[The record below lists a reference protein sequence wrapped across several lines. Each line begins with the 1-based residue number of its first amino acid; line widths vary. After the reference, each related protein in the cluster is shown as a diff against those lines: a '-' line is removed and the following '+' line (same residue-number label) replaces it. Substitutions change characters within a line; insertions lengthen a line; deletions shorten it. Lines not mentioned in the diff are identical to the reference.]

1 MYCHACGQQTTPGA
15 GFCAW
20 CGVALAESP
29 GAPPPTYKTY
39 RPKPHVATAATTTTP
54 QWAQPQAPERVQSQ
68 APTSWQPR
76 PRPPRQAPARWQSQ
90 PQSQPL
96 AQAQQTATAYSSPQ
110 PQPQPRYADPS
121 AGVYQPQPAH
131 APPTPMHT
139 MVPPSGHAPSY
150 GYAYPP
156 AYAPAPQIINNITVT
171 TSAPVPAPQQPV
183 VVLAQRG
190 GVPLLLRALYFLMV
204 GLWLGAVWTVV
215 AWLLMVTILG
225 LPLGLWMLNR
235 LPQVVTLKPVETRTQ
250 VVVSNGVVLVSYG
263 SPLQRP
269 FLLRALYFLTVGWWA
284 SGLWLLAAW
293 GFATLTLCLCLP
305 LSFWMFNR
313 APTVVTLAR

>member
-39 RPKPHVATAATTTTP
+39 RPKPHVVTAATTTTP
-54 QWAQPQAPERVQSQ
+54 QWAQPQPRAPERVQSQ

-76 PRPPRQAPARWQSQ
+76 PRAQRQAPARWQSQ
-90 PQSQPL
+90 PP
-96 AQAQQTATAYSSPQ
+96 AQAQRTATGYRS

-131 APPTPMHT
+131 APPTPMRT
-139 MVPPSGHAPSY
+139 MAPPSGHAPSY

-156 AYAPAPQIINNITVT
+156 AYAPAPQIINNIMVT
-171 TSAPVPAPQQPV
+171 TPAPAPAPQQPV

-190 GVPLLLRALYFLMV
+190 GVPILLRALYFLMV

-215 AWLLMVTILG
+215 AWLLMITILG
-225 LPLGLWMLNR
+225 LPLGLWMLNQ

-250 VVVSNGVVLVSYG
+250 VTVSNGVVLVSYG

-293 GFATLTLCLCLP
+293 GFATLTLGLGLP

-313 APTVVTLAR
+313 APEVVTLAR

>member
-1 MYCHACGQQTTPGA
+1 MYCHACGQQVTLGA

-39 RPKPHVATAATTTTP
+39 RPKPHVATATTTTTP
-54 QWAQPQAPERVQSQ
+54 QWTQPQAQAPEHVQSP
-68 APTSWQPR
+68 ALTSWQPR
-76 PRPPRQAPARWQSQ
+76 PRAQRQGLTPRQ
-90 PQSQPL
+90 PQG
-96 AQAQQTATAYSSPQ
+96 QAQQAATGYRSAQPQ
-110 PQPQPRYADPS
+110 PQPQPWYADPY
-121 AGVYQPQPAH
+121 AGAYQPQPVH
-131 APPTPMHT
+131 APATPLHAMAA
-139 MVPPSGHAPSY
+139 PPGHAPAY

-171 TSAPVPAPQQPV
+171 TPAPAPALQQPV
-183 VVLAQRG
+183 VVLAQPG
-190 GVPLLLRALYFLMV
+190 GVPVLLRALYFLLV

-215 AWLLMVTILG
+215 AWLLMITILG

-235 LPQVVTLKPVETRTQ
+235 LPQVVTLKPVETQTQ
-250 VVVSNGVVLVSYG
+250 VMVSNGVVLVSWG
-263 SPLQRP
+263 GLRQRP

-293 GFATLTLCLCLP
+293 GFATLTLGLCLP

-313 APTVVTLAR
+313 VPAVVTLAR

>member
-1 MYCHACGQQTTPGA
+1 MYCHACGQQTMPGA

-54 QWAQPQAPERVQSQ
+54 QWTRPQPRAPEPV
-68 APTSWQPR
+68 ATSWQPR
-76 PRPPRQAPARWQSQ
+76 PRAQRQASARWQSQ
-90 PQSQPL
+90 PQT
-96 AQAQQTATAYSSPQ
+96 QAQQATTGYRSA
-110 PQPQPRYADPS
+110 QPQPRYADPS
-121 AGVYQPQPAH
+121 AGVYQPQPTY
-131 APPTPMHT
+131 APPTPLQT
-139 MVPPSGHAPSY
+139 MAAPSHVPSY
-150 GYAYPP
+150 GYTYPP

-171 TSAPVPAPQQPV
+171 TPAPAPAPQQPV

-190 GVPLLLRALYFLMV
+190 GVPILLRALYSLMV

-250 VVVSNGVVLVSYG
+250 VMVSNGVVLVSYG

-293 GFATLTLCLCLP
+293 GFATLTLGLCLP

-313 APTVVTLAR
+313 TPAVVTLAR